1 VQELENKLPDL
12 LKRMADQI
20 APPVAVP
27 PELMTRSRRRILRN
41 GVLAAAVMTGLA
53 IGSVTAFRA
62 VTSGNIPDR
71 RIPATEPTRAVGKI
85 AFPSSD
91 GGIYLVD
98 NDGGGLRRL
107 TQGEFPTFSPEGT
120 RIAFTRNGQVHV
132 MNADGTGIS
141 RVTDQ
146 ARAPSGLAW
155 SPDGTRIAFVGTRSG
170 EAGLIIVDPD
180 GGAPRVV
187 GGNIPWVIRH
197 TAAALPARL
206 IEMTPSWS
214 PDGTRILVDASDGF
228 YLIDV
233 ASGEASFLAE
243 HQPDCGPWNAAFSP
257 HGTTIAFT
265 RWQPSGESPLIFC
278 RLAGIFLMDAD
289 GTDVRRLTDRSLL
302 PWGPAWSPDGTHIAF
317 FNQPG
322 GPGALYVV
330 NVDGSGLTK
339 LADIGGGDLAR
350 FLPASPSWSPIQ

>member
-1 VQELENKLPDL
+1 MQELENRLPDL

-20 APPVAVP
+20 PPPVAVP

-41 GVLAAAVMTGLA
+41 GVLAAAVVTGLA

-85 AFPSSD
+85 ALTSAD
-91 GGIYLVD
+91 GFIYLVD
-98 NDGGGLRRL
+98 SEGGGLIRL
-107 TQGEFPTFSPEGT
+107 TQGEFPSFSPDGT

-132 MNADGTGIS
+132 MNADGTGIT
-141 RVTDQ
+141 RVTDV

-155 SPDGTRIAFVGTRSG
+155 SPDGTRIAFVGTLPG
-170 EAGLIIVDPD
+170 EEGLIIVDPD
-180 GGAPRVV
+180 GGAPRLV

-197 TAAALPARL
+197 TAAASPGRL
-206 IEMTPSWS
+206 IETTPSWS
-214 PDGTRILVDASDGF
+214 PDGTRILVDAPDGF

-233 ASGEASFLAE
+233 ESGDTAPLAE
-243 HQPDCGPWNAAFSP
+243 HQSECGPWNAAYSP
-257 HGTTIAFT
+257 DGTTIAFT
-265 RWQPSGESPLIFC
+265 RWQPLGESPLIFC
-278 RLAGIFLMDAD
+278 GLAGIFLMDAD
-289 GTDVRRLTDRSLL
+289 GTNVRRLTNPSLR